1 MTKCK
6 HLIVT
11 FATFGQ
17 LLVVAL
23 LSLASS
29 TVSLGAEISFST
41 PVGYPVDKVPA
52 AAAVG
57 DFNSDGNFDIAVA
70 NSVSNDVS
78 ILLRNADGTFQRVTT
93 VSAPILSPS
102 PLVISMAMGDL
113 IW

>member
-1 MTKCK
+1 M
-6 HLIVT
+6 
-11 FATFGQ
+11 
-17 LLVVAL
+17 VAL

-29 TVSLGAEISFST
+29 TISLGAEISLSS

-57 DFNSDGNFDIAVA
+57 DFNGDGNFDIAVA